1 MSLGARGNF
10 ANGIRLRIFW
20 PVGGLMPSFALDRN
34 GFHLS
39 LKILQAQLLC
49 QGIHGVIII
58 PSTAI
63 DAFSL

>member
-39 LKILQAQLLC
+39 L
-49 QGIHGVIII
+49 
-58 PSTAI
+58 
-63 DAFSL
+63 